1 MTASEI
7 QDIIVTIGSK
17 IAVVIPLFLAAYFKL
32 RNKISDDIETIKTHT
47 DVALNRLNGM
57 LSYVIHSF
65 GNPAW
70 LKVAVKRGDGEI
82 EFRMLEISENY
93 CKDFGFDRQSYLG
106 KTDFEAGWDF
116 ETAKNFRKHDLE
128 VWSSGDPITYIE
140 KVNGK
145 YLKFRKIRVQSADG
159 ISKGIFGYLV
169 SDGEVEPEN
178 LQNEPNNF

>member
-7 QDIIVTIGSK
+7 QDIIVTIGSQ
-17 IAVVIPLFLAAYFKL
+17 IAVVTPLVLAAYFKL
-32 RNKISDDIETIKTHT
+32 RNKINGDIETIKTHT
-47 DVALNRLNGM
+47 DVALTRLNGM

-65 GNPAW
+65 GSPAW

-82 EFRMLEISENY
+82 EFRMLEISEDY

-128 VWSSGDPITYIE
+128 VWSSGEALTYTE
-140 KVNGK
+140 KVKGK
-145 YLKFRKIRVQSADG
+145 WLKFRKIRVQSADG

-169 SDGEVEPEN
+169 SDEDVKPQSS
-178 LQNEPNNF
+178 QNEPKNI